1 VSVAE
6 RHDPTVMFLGSE
18 NVGRVVTPLTSIAA
32 NVAGDLTYDVYVVRH
47 AVPPRLDGLD
57 AHPEFYEGAD
67 T

>member
-1 VSVAE
+1 
-6 RHDPTVMFLGSE
+6 MFLGSE